1 MIDQRRRHADNKTA
15 LSKIVLS
22 KANRVSKIVLNK
34 TAVRINPR
42 HLAARIK
49 VAEAAK
55 GLDRR
60 TDSKIVVD

>member
-22 KANRVSKIVLNK
+22 KANRVSKIVLSK
-34 TAVRINPR
+34 TAV
-42 HLAARIK
+42 RIK

-55 GLDRR
+55 GLDLK